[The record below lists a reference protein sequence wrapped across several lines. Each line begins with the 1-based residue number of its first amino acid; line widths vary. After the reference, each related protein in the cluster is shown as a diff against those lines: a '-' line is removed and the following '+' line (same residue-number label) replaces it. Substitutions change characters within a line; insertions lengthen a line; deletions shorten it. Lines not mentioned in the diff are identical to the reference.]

1 MGYVQNT
8 SRIHRVGR
16 GVLILSLIILYVVY
30 LIITGNRNMSIQEKK
45 KEEKF
50 HLGLEKQLLWVISVT
65 VLNRKVDKSC

>member
-1 MGYVQNT
+1 
-8 SRIHRVGR
+8 
-16 GVLILSLIILYVVY
+16 
-30 LIITGNRNMSIQEKK
+30 MSIQEKK